1 MDIEFKAFKTQ
12 SNNQQKNG
20 ASTFQTFYECSPDTK
35 INCVIS
41 GPMQK
46 SMGADSASDACQ
58 IKVNVEFISSFS
70 TEVNTLL
77 LEQFPDHKE

>member
-1 MDIEFKAFKTQ
+1 MGIEFKAFKTQ

-46 SMGADSASDACQ
+46 SMGGESASDAC
-58 IKVNVEFISSFS
+58 
-70 TEVNTLL
+70 
-77 LEQFPDHKE
+77 